1 MSDFALFTPLYYE
14 VAVNKGVMLAPF
26 EPQFPRTTKSQK
38 WVKKDTAMSN
48 NDSITDTT
56 ETITTVLDK
65 YEATLEPEAPELS
78 VVHPT
83 RDELLEI
90 AKGMVAEKDGLTP
103 EDLVEDENFVKKFIF
118 PKWEKL
124 EAEKAAKLAEE
135 QKTEAEKTAAKKKA
149 LIASLAK
156 RLEAEERIRELK
168 KVKLAPKAPAVPK
181 RMTIEALAD
190 QIRKTQG
197 EGRLPPKLVFMDKM
211 MCYLLFMVLVAKT
224 KINPG
229 VLSEEDNEVF
239 DDWRD
244 DLKGHLSSIASVL
257 ASVHGQT
264 KESPRLQIPKYTE
277 ELQKMENGIKDLVN
291 GEGELICYEFAKYAR
306 FLIPFGAGN
315 IADKIR
321 DAKELH
327 LRVAE
332 TEKKFKAEAE
342 TVDVAKTEAE
352 KAKAAKHKELVD
364 AVSAKLGGGSEK
376 LAEII
381 VAKMAAKVNGLGF
394 TPEEAM
400 IAFAMRKL
408 RAGAKPEDEAV
419 IRFATATGKSVD
431 ELLALLQKERE
442 EQAIQAEIQNRSE
455 GEAVRQE
462 GQEGQQEQP
471 EQEGR
476 KQQVAS
482 VWALHGRPAVQ
493 RDGLFN

>member
-1 MSDFALFTPLYYE
+1 
-14 VAVNKGVMLAPF
+14 MLAPF

-149 LIASLAK
+149 LIANLAK

-442 EQAIQAEIQNRSE
+442 EQAIQAEIQKA
-455 GEAVRQE
+455 EADKVKAKMPIDGR
-462 GQEGQQEQP
+462 GT
-471 EQEGR
+471 GR
-476 KQQVAS
+476 KEKPSGKKVKKANKNNQS
-482 VWALHGRPAVQ
+482 KKG
-493 RDGLFN
+493 GNNK